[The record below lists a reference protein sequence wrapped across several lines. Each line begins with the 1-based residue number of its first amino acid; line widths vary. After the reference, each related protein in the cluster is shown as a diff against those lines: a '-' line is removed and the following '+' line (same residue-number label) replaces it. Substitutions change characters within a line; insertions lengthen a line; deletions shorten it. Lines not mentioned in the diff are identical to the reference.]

1 MRYRGGFGAI
11 ECNHQLKA
19 VLAWSVTRYLGL
31 QQADLI
37 DGTVRNSA
45 VWSTSRYR
53 RVLGSSDLP
62 SFVAP
67 DTFADL
73 ALACQ
78 HLIEFLHKLNDNAYS
93 HSVYSDPSDSMPKA
107 YPYKTSHTARK
118 KSLFAPGT
126 PLCGLL
132 SSNLDGS
139 MGLAKQR
146 ASDACQMPCLF
157 YINAVMLEY
166 ARVPYLIDDFLVK
179 LIDVIYEDNL
189 DTCFSPEH
197 LLIRLFVG
205 IEGTEARRDARLCE
219 VTKLIYVAKRLG
231 TSSIEKVRNVLW
243 RNLVLSD
250 GPCREERLFDWDP
263 VMLKAEILRD
273 LI

>member
-11 ECNHQLKA
+11 RCNHQLKA
-19 VLAWSVTRYLGL
+19 VLAWSVARYLDL
-31 QQADLI
+31 QKANLTES
-37 DGTVRNSA
+37 TVRNST

-62 SFVAP
+62 SLVAP
-67 DTFADL
+67 ATFADL
-73 ALACQ
+73 DQACQ

-93 HSVYSDPSDSMPKA
+93 HSVYSHPSDSMPRP
-107 YPYKTSHTARK
+107 YPYKSSQTAQK
-118 KSLFAPGT
+118 MSLFAPGT
-126 PLCGLL
+126 PLYSLL
-132 SSNLDGS
+132 SSKLDGS

-166 ARVPYLIDDFLVK
+166 ARGPYLIDDFFVK
-179 LIDVIYEDNL
+179 LIKVIYEDNL

-219 VTKLIYVAKRLG
+219 VTNLIYVAKRLG
-231 TSSIEKVRNVLW
+231 KSSIEKVRSVLW

-250 GPCREERLFDWDP
+250 GPCRKERLFDWDP
-263 VMLKAEILRD
+263 VMLEAEILRE
-273 LI
+273 

>member
-11 ECNHQLKA
+11 RCNHQLKA
-19 VLAWSVTRYLGL
+19 VLAWSVIRYLDL
-31 QQADLI
+31 QQANLTDN
-37 DGTVRNSA
+37 TVRNSA

-67 DTFADL
+67 DTFADFG
-73 ALACQ
+73 LACQ
-78 HLIEFLHKLNDNAYS
+78 HFIEFFHKLNDNAYS

-107 YPYKTSHTARK
+107 YPYKISQTARK

-126 PLCGLL
+126 PLCRLL
-132 SSNLDGS
+132 SSTLDCS

-146 ASDACQMPCLF
+146 ASDACQVPCLF
-157 YINAVMLEY
+157 YINAVLLEY
-166 ARVPYLIDDFLVK
+166 ACAPYLIDDFFVK
-179 LIDVIYEDNL
+179 LINIIYEDNL

-231 TSSIEKVRNVLW
+231 KSSTEKVRNVLW

-250 GPCREERLFDWDP
+250 GPCRKERLFDWDP
-263 VMLKAEILRD
+263 MVLQADILRE
-273 LI
+273 

>member
-11 ECNHQLKA
+11 RCNHQLKA
-19 VLAWSVTRYLGL
+19 VLAWSVTLNLDL
-31 QQADLI
+31 QQASLI
-37 DGTVRNSA
+37 NTTFRNST
-45 VWSTSRYR
+45 VWTTSRYR
-53 RVLGSSDLP
+53 RNLGSSDLP
-62 SFVAP
+62 SLVSL

-73 ALACQ
+73 DLACQ
-78 HLIEFLHKLNDNAYS
+78 EFISFFQRLNDNAYS
-93 HSVYSDPSDSMPKA
+93 HSVYSDPGDSTHKA
-107 YPYKTSHTARK
+107 YPYKNSQTARK
-118 KSLFAPGT
+118 MSLFAPGT

-132 SSNLDGS
+132 SSNLDDS

-146 ASDACQMPCLF
+146 ASGACQMPCLL

-166 ARVPYLIDDFLVK
+166 TPGPYLIDDFFVK
-179 LIDVIYEDNL
+179 LINVIYEDNL

-231 TSSIEKVRNVLW
+231 RSSTEKVRSALW

-250 GPCREERLFDWDP
+250 GPCRHEQLFDWDP
-263 VMLKAEILRD
+263 VTLGAEILSE
-273 LI
+273 

>member
-11 ECNHQLKA
+11 RCNHQLKA
-19 VLAWSVTRYLGL
+19 VLAWSVARYM
-31 QQADLI
+31 DLEGANLT
-37 DGTVRNSA
+37 DNTVRNSA

-67 DTFADL
+67 DTFAEL
-73 ALACQ
+73 GLACQ
-78 HLIEFLHKLNDNAYS
+78 QFIEFFHKLNDNAYS
-93 HSVYSDPSDSMPKA
+93 HSVYSDPSGSMPKA
-107 YPYKTSHTARK
+107 YPYKSSQTARK
-118 KSLFAPGT
+118 RSLFAPGT
-126 PLCGLL
+126 PLYGLL

-139 MGLAKQR
+139 MGLAEQR
-146 ASDACQMPCLF
+146 ASNACQMPCLF
-157 YINAVMLEY
+157 YINAVLLEY
-166 ARVPYLIDDFLVK
+166 ARGPYLIDDFFAK
-179 LIDVIYEDNL
+179 LINVVYEDNL

-205 IEGTEARRDARLCE
+205 IENTEAMRDARLCE

-231 TSSIEKVRNVLW
+231 KSSMEKVRGVLW

-250 GPCREERLFDWDP
+250 GPCRKERLFDWDP
-263 VMLKAEILRD
+263 ATLEAEIMRE
-273 LI
+273 